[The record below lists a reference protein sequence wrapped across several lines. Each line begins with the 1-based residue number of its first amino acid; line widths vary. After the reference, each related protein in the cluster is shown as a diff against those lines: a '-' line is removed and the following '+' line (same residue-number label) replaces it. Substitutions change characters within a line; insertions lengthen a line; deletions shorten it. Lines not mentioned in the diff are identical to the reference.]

1 MTEQPEISVTKTY
14 SLTMA
19 HIAKVS
25 DLAQQIEIEF
35 LPVRVNG
42 ELFLVS
48 IHRLAE
54 FIFAFGV
61 DAHPT
66 DLGVFIPFCRR

>member
-25 DLAQQIEIEF
+25 DLAQ
-35 LPVRVNG
+35 R
-42 ELFLVS
+42 
-48 IHRLAE
+48 
-54 FIFAFGV
+54 
-61 DAHPT
+61 
-66 DLGVFIPFCRR
+66 LGVSQGEVLRRAIDALYAEKNSPTEPQTAPQAA